1 MCYKTDALTDK
12 RSKYQTFLIPI
23 LSPRQLCR
31 IRLARVLASSGKSR
45 LLSRAGYVQ
54 RATTCTTITHTS
66 VSLYC
71 YIEIDISNVRAQ
83 WKYCWLVSINSYTQ
97 YTGLQQSWNQICQ
110 SQVSRD
116 QWFCPDSVQIT
127 SLCAR
132 PQIVPAKHTRY
143 TRCRKKVAPMI
154 SCR

>member
-1 MCYKTDALTDK
+1 MWTICFYRQPYLIATDMCYKTDALTDK
-12 RSKYQTFLIPI
+12 RSKYPTFHIPI

-31 IRLARVLASSGKSR
+31 IRLARVFASSGKSR

-54 RATTCTTITHTS
+54 RATTCTTTTHTS
-66 VSLYC
+66 VSVYC

-116 QWFCPDSVQIT
+116 Q
-127 SLCAR
+127 
-132 PQIVPAKHTRY
+132 
-143 TRCRKKVAPMI
+143 
-154 SCR
+154 